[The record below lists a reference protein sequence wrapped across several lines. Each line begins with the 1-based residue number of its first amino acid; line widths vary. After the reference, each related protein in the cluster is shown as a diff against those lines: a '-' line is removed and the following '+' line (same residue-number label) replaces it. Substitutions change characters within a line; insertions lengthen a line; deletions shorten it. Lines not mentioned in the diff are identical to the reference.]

1 MFTRMSPGPAAGPS
15 DGSIQGSPIP
25 AAAWHFD
32 LFFKEELTMKIASS
46 LAAFLLATLSL
57 AFGGQASAQTV
68 LKVGSTPTGNPFTF
82 LDTKTNTIDGIMAD
96 IVKAV
101 GKTSGFEVQI
111 EPMQFSALIGSLTS
125 KRIDLISAAMFITP
139 VRQEV
144 VDFSQPIYSYG
155 EGIVVPV
162 KDATAYRSFAEFK
175 GKRMGVQVG
184 TAFVEPL
191 QKLEKLGIFSE
202 VKLYDTTADLM
213 RDANAG
219 RIDAGVLDYPIA
231 AYAISKNVFP
241 NLRMVTTYQPTMVNS
256 IGIATRKGDTETMG
270 KVNAA
275 LTKLKADGSIDAIL
289 KKWGLNS

>member
-1 MFTRMSPGPAAGPS
+1 MKPAS
-15 DGSIQGSPIP
+15 R
-25 AAAWHFD
+25 
-32 LFFKEELTMKIASS
+32 
-46 LAAFLLATLSL
+46 LAALLLATLTM
-57 AFGGQASAQTV
+57 ACGGQASAQAV

-82 LDTKTNTIDGIMAD
+82 LDTKTNTIDGLMAD

-101 GKTSGFEVQI
+101 GKTSGFAVQI

-125 KRIDLISAAMFITP
+125 GRIDLISAAMFITP
-139 VRQEV
+139 VRQQV

-162 KDATAYRSFAEFK
+162 KDGTAYRSFSEFK

-191 QKLEKLGIFSE
+191 HKLGIFSE

-231 AYAISKNVFP
+231 AYAISRNLFP
-241 NLRMVTTYQPTMVNS
+241 NLRMATTYQPTMVND
-256 IGIATRKGDTETMG
+256 IGIATRKGDTETMA

-289 KKWGLNS
+289 KKWGLNH